1 MLYGLYLSAQGA
13 QARSMQLEVVANNL
27 ANAGTTSFKRDL
39 ALFQSHRPYDLENGG
54 SGVPPGSLND
64 STGGITV
71 HETFTDFT
79 SSALEKTGG
88 SLDVAL
94 SGPGFFR
101 VRRGDEDL
109 LTRDGRFARNA
120 SGDLVTAD
128 GGFQV
133 LSSEGTPIRLTA
145 DATHLEIAQDGTLS
159 ERLANG
165 ELSTA
170 GRLAVVIPRDM
181 NVLEKAGNNVYRSPE
196 DATPA
201 RPETRVAQGFVESSG
216 VNPVTETMRMIEAS
230 RAFETNINM
239 LRFQDESLARLLT
252 AARP

>member
-27 ANAGTTSFKRDL
+27 ANADTSSFKRDL
-39 ALFQSHRPYDLENGG
+39 ALFQAHRPFDLEYGG
-54 SGVPPGSLND
+54 TGTPPGGLNG

-79 SSALEKTGG
+79 PSALEKTGG
-88 SLDVAL
+88 SLDVAI

-120 SGDLVTAD
+120 VGDLVTAD
-128 GGFQV
+128 GGYQV
-133 LSSEGTPIRLTA
+133 LTGEGAPIRLNPEA
-145 DATHLEIAQDGTLS
+145 VALEIAEDGTLS
-159 ERLANG
+159 ERLATG
-165 ELSTA
+165 ETSAA
-170 GRLAVVIPRDM
+170 GRLAVVVPPDTDR
-181 NVLEKAGNNVYRSPE
+181 LEKAGNNLYRSPE
-196 DATPA
+196 QPTPA
-201 RPETRVAQGFVESSG
+201 GTDSRIAQGFVESSG
-216 VNPVTETMRMIEAS
+216 VNAVAETMRMIEAS
-230 RAFETNINM
+230 RAFETNVNM